1 MSVETLK
8 VKILVENRVA
18 KENLL
23 AEHGLSFL
31 ISYQGENYLLD
42 TGQGLVLINNMNN
55 LGIEVSDIDG
65 VILSHGHYDHGNGL
79 KDILALNSEIEVY
92 AHPESFRVKYSKKG
106 DDLVLRGLNINREEI
121 KNFNSIEEATEII
134 EGLWLTGKIA
144 RINDGEIISKKFK
157 KEVEGT
163 IEEDGFSDDQSVFI
177 ETEQGLVVLLA
188 CTHAGV
194 INTLEYIKKISEGQ
208 KIRAIIGGMHLINAS
223 QKRIN
228 ETVDYLD
235 HLDFELIVP
244 LHCTGFKAMKAMIE
258 KFRDKVKLGEVGE
271 EFIFNISEGK

>member
-1 MSVETLK
+1 MSSESIK

-31 ISYQGENYLLD
+31 ISYQGKNYLFD
-42 TGQGLVLINNMNN
+42 TGQGLALMHNIKA

-79 KDILALNSEIEVY
+79 KDILTLNPELEVY

-121 KNFNSIEEATEII
+121 KNFNSIEEATEIV
-134 EGLWLTGKIA
+134 EGLWLTGEIK
-144 RINDGEIISKKFK
+144 RRNNREIISKSFR
-157 KEVEGT
+157 KEFLGKVEQ
-163 IEEDGFSDDQSVFI
+163 DDFSDEQAVFI
-177 ETEQGLVVLLA
+177 ETDRGLVVLLA

-194 INTLEYIKKISEGQ
+194 INTLEQIKRVTNGQ
-208 KIRAIIGGMHLINAS
+208 KIHAILGGMHLINVS

-228 ETVDYLD
+228 EIVDYLD

-244 LHCTGFKAMKAMIE
+244 LHCTGFKAMKAMTE
-258 KFRDKVKLGEVGE
+258 KFRDKVKVGQVGK
-271 EFIFNISEGK
+271 EFIF